1 MCKKR
6 RREKGFED
14 GPRGENCNILQLII
28 FCYELY
34 CELPK
39 VVTKCI
45 HASIQHI
52 MELIM
57 LKIQAQL
64 KYFLVP
70 IVGNSCEP
78 SSIGLFQLFNLVR
91 FIFRFKLLSQK
102 IYLGVI

>member
-1 MCKKR
+1 
-6 RREKGFED
+6 
-14 GPRGENCNILQLII
+14 
-28 FCYELY
+28 
-34 CELPK
+34 
-39 VVTKCI
+39 VTKCI

-64 KYFLVP
+64 KKKLIP

-91 FIFRFKLLSQK
+91 FIFRFKLLSQ
-102 IYLGVI
+102 IFYLGVI